1 MSLEQKISRLVP
13 ERLQKLE
20 PYKTDSA
27 SGLVKLDAMELPFP
41 IDAAVSESLY
51 RTLAEVN

>member
-13 ERLQKLE
+13 SGYKLE

-27 SGLVKLDAMELPFP
+27 SGLV
-41 IDAAVSESLY
+41 
-51 RTLAEVN
+51 N

>member
-1 MSLEQKISRLVP
+1 MSLEQKISSLVP

-41 IDAAVSESLY
+41 IDARLQNHFIVH
-51 RTLAEVN
+51 